1 MGAPQVERPGAT
13 HRVVQRPVQEPR
25 RSGRQTH
32 RLALRQQPAGV
43 RTSVATVTDDLSPS
57 VAHDDESRRRGWRQ
71 IREWVTVIVVA
82 VVIATLLRTFVVQQY
97 YIAGPS
103 METTLWGN
111 DRVLV
116 NKLAYRIG
124 DPQRGDVIV
133 FDRITTNGDT
143 VQHDDLIKR
152 VIGLSGET
160 VEIRDCQVLIN
171 GTPIVE
177 PWLAEVAP
185 EVSPE
190 SNCGTANLDPV
201 QVGENQVFLIGDN
214 RPMSFD
220 SRMFGPIDRDLIR
233 GKAMLVIW
241 PFDSITLL

>member
-1 MGAPQVERPGAT
+1 
-13 HRVVQRPVQEPR
+13 
-25 RSGRQTH
+25 
-32 RLALRQQPAGV
+32 
-43 RTSVATVTDDLSPS
+43 VATVTDDVSPS
-57 VAHDDESRRRGWRQ
+57 VARDDESRRRGWRQ

-82 VVIATLLRTFVVQQY
+82 VVIATLLRSFVVQQY

-116 NKLAYRIG
+116 NKLAYRVG

-220 SRMFGPIDRDLIR
+220 SRMFGPIDRELIR

>member
-1 MGAPQVERPGAT
+1 MTNEPAHGEANESSSNPQQGDSGVHDEA
-13 HRVVQRPVQEPR
+13 R
-25 RSGRQTH
+25 RQ
-32 RLALRQQPAGV
+32 
-43 RTSVATVTDDLSPS
+43 
-57 VAHDDESRRRGWRQ
+57 RGWRQ

-116 NKLAYRIG
+116 NKLSYRIG

-152 VIGLSGET
+152 VIGLGGES
-160 VEIRDCQVLIN
+160 VEIRDCQVFIDGELLA
-171 GTPIVE
+171 E
-177 PWLAEVAP
+177 PWLGDATGDEVTSDVVATEP
-185 EVSPE
+185 EPDL
-190 SNCGTANLDPV
+190 NCGTANLDPV
-201 QVGENQVFLIGDN
+201 QVGENEVFLIGDN
-214 RPMSFD
+214 RSMSFD

-233 GKAMLVIW
+233 GKAMIVIW
-241 PFDSITLL
+241 PFDSIALL

>member
-1 MGAPQVERPGAT
+1 
-13 HRVVQRPVQEPR
+13 
-25 RSGRQTH
+25 
-32 RLALRQQPAGV
+32 
-43 RTSVATVTDDLSPS
+43 VTDGPVHDEANESSNSPQQS
-57 VAHDDESRRRGWRQ
+57 KSGVHDEGRRQRGWRQ

-116 NKLAYRIG
+116 NKLSYRIG

-152 VIGLSGET
+152 VIGLGGES
-160 VEIRDCQVLIN
+160 VEIRDCQVFIDGELLA
-171 GTPIVE
+171 E
-177 PWLAEVAP
+177 PWLGDVTSAEATSDVAATVP
-185 EVSPE
+185 EPDV
-190 SNCGTANLDPV
+190 NCGTANLDPV
-201 QVGENQVFLIGDN
+201 QVGENEVFLIGDN
-214 RPMSFD
+214 RSMSFD

-233 GKAMLVIW
+233 GKAMVVIW

>member
-1 MGAPQVERPGAT
+1 MPDAER
-13 HRVVQRPVQEPR
+13 
-25 RSGRQTH
+25 RQ
-32 RLALRQQPAGV
+32 
-43 RTSVATVTDDLSPS
+43 
-57 VAHDDESRRRGWRQ
+57 RGWRQ

-152 VIGLSGET
+152 VIGLGGET
-160 VEIRDCQVLIN
+160 IEIRQCQVFIDDVALA
-171 GTPIVE
+171 E
-177 PWLAEVAP
+177 PWLDAVTTEVANGP
-185 EVSPE
+185 EADTY
-190 SNCGTANLDPV
+190 CGTADLDPV
-201 QVGENQVFLIGDN
+201 RVGENQVFLIGDN

-220 SRMFGPIDRDLIR
+220 SRMFGPIDRGLIR
-233 GKAMLVIW
+233 GKAMIVIW
-241 PFDSITLL
+241 PFDSISLL

>member
-116 NKLAYRIG
+116 NKLAYRVG

>member
-1 MGAPQVERPGAT
+1 M
-13 HRVVQRPVQEPR
+13 
-25 RSGRQTH
+25 
-32 RLALRQQPAGV
+32 
-43 RTSVATVTDDLSPS
+43 ATVTDDLSPS

-116 NKLAYRIG
+116 NKLAYRVG

>member
-1 MGAPQVERPGAT
+1 M
-13 HRVVQRPVQEPR
+13 
-25 RSGRQTH
+25 
-32 RLALRQQPAGV
+32 
-43 RTSVATVTDDLSPS
+43 ATVTDDVSPS
-57 VAHDDESRRRGWRQ
+57 VARDDESRRRGWRQ

-82 VVIATLLRTFVVQQY
+82 VVIATLLRSFVVQQY

-116 NKLAYRIG
+116 NKLAYRVG

>member
-1 MGAPQVERPGAT
+1 M
-13 HRVVQRPVQEPR
+13 
-25 RSGRQTH
+25 
-32 RLALRQQPAGV
+32 
-43 RTSVATVTDDLSPS
+43 ATVTDDLSPS

-116 NKLAYRIG
+116 NKLAYRVG

-133 FDRITTNGDT
+133 FDRITTNGDA

-220 SRMFGPIDRDLIR
+220 SRMFGPIDRELIR

>member
-1 MGAPQVERPGAT
+1 M
-13 HRVVQRPVQEPR
+13 
-25 RSGRQTH
+25 
-32 RLALRQQPAGV
+32 
-43 RTSVATVTDDLSPS
+43 ATVTDDLSPS

-116 NKLAYRIG
+116 NKLAYRVG

-160 VEIRDCQVLIN
+160 VEIRDCQVLID

-177 PWLAEVAP
+177 PWLADVAP
-185 EVSPE
+185 AVSPE

-220 SRMFGPIDRDLIR
+220 SRMFGPIDRELIR